1 MGNDESVDSAGF
13 LALGVLD
20 FSKGLLVGR
29 VGNVLLPSL
38 LDLPGLWV
46 LGMEPEVEHQ
56 QVVHV
61 VGCCCYRTSVGFGL
75 GNGFLKQWFDFVCL
89 VASDQKTVVED
100 FGPFPSVLL
109 RGTECL
115 DSK

>member
-1 MGNDESVDSAGF
+1 M
-13 LALGVLD
+13 
-20 FSKGLLVGR
+20 
-29 VGNVLLPSL
+29 LLPSL

-46 LGMEPEVEHQ
+46 LGMEPEVEYQ

-61 VGCCCYRTSVGFGL
+61 VGCCCCRTSVGFSL

-89 VASDQKTVVED
+89 VASDQKMVVEV
-100 FGPFPSVLL
+100 FGSFPSVLL
-109 RGTECL
+109 RGAECL